1 MILRGSLRS
10 FIFNQLITNN
20 EKKTVWFVQLGT
32 VSVMFEL
39 CGFWKGNTSESLV
52 NAFVNLWQLRKCM
65 CHHELWLV
73 CPLRFSNIT
82 ASVNQSRTFYLIEV
96 THSQFPFLVSWEL
109 CPGTLLGRGGGRC
122 LLGSP
127 RNCLCPSKMCQQQST
142 L

>member
-1 MILRGSLRS
+1 MILGGSLRS
-10 FIFNQLITNN
+10 FIFNQLTTNN
-20 EKKTVWFVQLGT
+20 EKKTVWFVQLGN

-39 CGFWKGNTSESLV
+39 CGIWKGNTSESLV

-65 CHHELWLV
+65 CDHELWLV
-73 CPLRFSNIT
+73 CPLRLSNIT

-109 CPGTLLGRGGGRC
+109 CPGTLLWGGGGI

-127 RNCLCPSKMCQQQST
+127 RNCLCPSKMCQN
-142 L
+142 